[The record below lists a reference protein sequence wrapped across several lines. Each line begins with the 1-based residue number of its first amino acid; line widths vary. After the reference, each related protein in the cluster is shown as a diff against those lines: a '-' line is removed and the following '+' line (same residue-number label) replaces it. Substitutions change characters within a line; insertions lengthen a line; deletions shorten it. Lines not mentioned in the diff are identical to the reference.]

1 MSGRIPMEWEELE
14 LSTLQLDAIREVGN
28 IGAGNA
34 ATALSQLLGRTVDM
48 EVPVAD
54 LVSIYDIPFRYGSPE
69 SQVCAVLIRAEGDFS
84 CNLIFVMEEAE
95 AQGLA
100 DLLLSMDISGMD
112 PDVQIQMRDS
122 ALSEVGNIILG
133 AFLNA
138 ISMMTGYVLPA
149 SVPSVA
155 HDMLGAIMDVVA
167 SIFGVMG
174 ETAVIVKTTLQV
186 MDVQQEIRGNVIMV
200 PDPGALAVL
209 LEKLGV
215 Y

>member
-1 MSGRIPMEWEELE
+1 MEWEELE

-69 SQVCAVLIRAEGDFS
+69 SQVCAILIRVEGDFS

-95 AQGLA
+95 DRTFGPVALHGHQRHG
-100 DLLLSMDISGMD
+100 S
-112 PDVQIQMRDS
+112 DVKIQMRT
-122 ALSEVGNIILG
+122 APLRGRNKIR

-138 ISMMTGYVLPA
+138 ISMMTDTSFGLGA
-149 SVPSVA
+149 FVA
-155 HDMLGAIMDVVA
+155 HECSGPSWMWWLP
-167 SIFGVMG
+167 SSCMG
-174 ETAVIVKTTLQV
+174 ETAVIVKT
-186 MDVQQEIRGNVIMV
+186 
-200 PDPGALAVL
+200 P
-209 LEKLGV
+209 
-215 Y
+215 